1 MSRGSSATLAAP
13 SLVAAKERS
22 DRDLVRDARHGDDA
36 AFGCL
41 YDRYRR
47 RIASYAY
54 GMVKDH
60 ARAEDITQDVF
71 ISALRRMRETDRPI
85 AFKPWIYEIARNACI
100 DHFRR
105 GKRAEELSFDAP
117 DGSYAADQWLVAQS
131 PPPDAAMDTKQQLND
146 LCGAFGGLSE
156 THHEILLLR
165 ELEGLSYREIGE
177 RMGLSRPA
185 VESTLF
191 RARRRLNEEYD
202 DLVSGRRCTRI
213 QSVIAAASEGMLGN
227 RDRRRMM
234 RHLSHC
240 PSCRSHARTMG
251 VREPAP
257 RPRVAERLKALLPLP
272 AFLRRGE
279 SRDNAVQNVGG
290 QDTAGTVARLT
301 ASVGP
306 QLEPLAASWTKAAAA
321 AVAIAAA
328 GVGAGIATTPP
339 AAHGLFPWSA
349 PAAKIHTNS
358 RAMPAAGHV
367 RAVQRVY
374 AHAPAAGASRI
385 AAKFASGERSG
396 GAAARGSAPE
406 TARMDA
412 GEALVVIPG
421 EALVI
426 PRIDMS
432 STVTVPPAPRAGLPS
447 AKLPAT
453 PPAHTTEPAV
463 LHQVVAVTRAAAGDP
478 TSATHVVTDA
488 STQSSPSSQPAPAP
502 DQPAPQY
509 HTHS

>member
-1 MSRGSSATLAAP
+1 MMMSRGSSATLAAP
-13 SLVAAKERS
+13 SVTAAKERS
-22 DRDLVRDARHGDDA
+22 DRDLVRDARNGDDA

-105 GKRAEELSFDAP
+105 GKRAEELSFDAD
-117 DGSYAADQWLVAQS
+117 DGHFAADQWLVAQS
-131 PPPDAAMDTKQQLND
+131 PQPDAAMDTKQQLDD

-156 THHEILLLR
+156 THHQILLLR

-213 QSVIAAASEGMLGN
+213 QSIIAAASEGMLGS

-257 RPRVAERLKALLPLP
+257 RPRVAQRLKALLPLP
-272 AFLRRGE
+272 AFLRRGNG
-279 SRDNAVQNVGG
+279 RDGAVQNVGG
-290 QDTAGTVARLT
+290 PDTAGTVARLT

-306 QLEPLAASWTKAAAA
+306 QLEPLAASWTKAAVA
-321 AVAIAAA
+321 AVTIAAA
-328 GVGAGIATTPP
+328 GVGTGIATTPRS
-339 AAHGLFPWSA
+339 AHTLFPWSA
-349 PAAKIHTNS
+349 PAAKTHTHS
-358 RAMPAAGHV
+358 RAVPAAGHV

-374 AHAPAAGASRI
+374 AHAPAVGASRT
-385 AAKFASGERSG
+385 AATLPSNERSG
-396 GAAARGSAPE
+396 GAGARGSAPL
-406 TARMDA
+406 TDRTGA
-412 GEALVVIPG
+412 GAALLLPTVDL
-421 EALVI
+421 A
-426 PRIDMS
+426 
-432 STVTVPPAPRAGLPS
+432 STVAAPVRPPSLPS
-447 AKLPAT
+447 AKLPT
-453 PPAHTTEPAV
+453 PPPHTTAPPL
-463 LHQVVAVTRAAAGDP
+463 LHQVVAVTRAAPDP
-478 TSATHVVTDA
+478 AAVTRVATGG
-488 STQSSPSSQPAPAP
+488 STEPSPSSQPAPAP
-502 DQPAPQY
+502 EQPAPHH
-509 HTHS
+509 HTHG